1 MNVRIVGGIVA
12 ASALAFVLAV
22 RPAVAQETIKIGMT
36 SALTGPYNEYG
47 EGGKRGVDLAIANWN
62 ARGGINGKKIEL
74 AMALDDQ
81 LVPDRAVQNMRK
93 LLDNKDLAGF
103 IGPAGSG
110 PTLAVIDMAAADG
123 RPYMNPIAQSP
134 TVTYPGGGKPTANV
148 FSFALQNDV
157 EAKVL
162 ASYVAKR
169 FKKVGLIHE
178 STAYGAGGAD
188 LIGKEL
194 KLQGGAQVVGLE
206 SYNQRAQDMTAQ
218 LAKLQRTGADVVMC
232 VGLGADLAVLRR
244 TMARLNFSVPLV
256 ASNGALSIPYQEGAG
271 DLVLGTRGTMIGV
284 FGEQPMNPAAKEFAE
299 AYKAKYGADR
309 WWGSDPSRPQIFMAL
324 SVSNAYD
331 AANVLLEGIKRANST
346 DPMAVNKAIEGITS
360 LRGVN
365 AVYSFSPAKHHA
377 ITEQDVAVFEY
388 AKVGDKSQLRVAKD

>member
-1 MNVRIVGGIVA
+1 
-12 ASALAFVLAV
+12 
-22 RPAVAQETIKIGMT
+22 
-36 SALTGPYNEYG
+36 
-47 EGGKRGVDLAIANWN
+47 
-62 ARGGINGKKIEL
+62 
-74 AMALDDQ
+74 
-81 LVPDRAVQNMRK
+81 
-93 LLDNKDLAGF
+93 
-103 IGPAGSG
+103 
-110 PTLAVIDMAAADG
+110 
-123 RPYMNPIAQSP
+123 
-134 TVTYPGGGKPTANV
+134 
-148 FSFALQNDV
+148 
-157 EAKVL
+157 
-162 ASYVAKR
+162 VAKR